1 MDAVERRRRILARIQ
16 EFRLIDDTF
25 MTVVFKDR
33 ACTELLI
40 RCLLEREDLRV
51 VEVHSQ
57 RDLKNLWGRSVR
69 LDILAVDD
77 TGALYNIEVQRAD
90 QGASRKRARYNSSLL
105 DAHIAEPGEVY
116 EALAETHVIF
126 ITEQD

>member
-40 RCLLEREDLRV
+40 RCLLEREDLR
-51 VEVHSQ
+51 
-57 RDLKNLWGRSVR
+57 LWRS
-69 LDILAVDD
+69 I
-77 TGALYNIEVQRAD
+77 
-90 QGASRKRARYNSSLL
+90 ASA
-105 DAHIAEPGEVY
+105 I
-116 EALAETHVIF
+116 
-126 ITEQD
+126 